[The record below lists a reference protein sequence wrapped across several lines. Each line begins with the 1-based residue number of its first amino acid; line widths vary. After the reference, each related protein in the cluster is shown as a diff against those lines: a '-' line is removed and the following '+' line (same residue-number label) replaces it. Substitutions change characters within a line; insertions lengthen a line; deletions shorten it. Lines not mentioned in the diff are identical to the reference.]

1 MKEQVVDIVFSQTP
15 DVKVRVIKQDDDE
28 KTKKHKKKFPFEL
41 SSSLSVRIV
50 TNKRDFSFII
60 FKGYT

>member
-28 KTKKHKKKFPFEL
+28 KTKNIYLQGFPD
-41 SSSLSVRIV
+41 SSVVKICL
-50 TNKRDFSFII
+50 TMQE
-60 FKGYT
+60 T